1 MAILIVIEIMASS
14 KSSWEDAASNAV
26 KEASRT
32 VKGIRSIYVKEQSA
46 TVNKGKIEEYRVITK
61 ISFTIER

>member
-1 MAILIVIEIMASS
+1 MAILKVIEIMASS

>member
-1 MAILIVIEIMASS
+1 MAILKVIEIMASS

-46 TVNKGKIEEYRVITK
+46 TVEKGKIVEYRVITK

>member
-1 MAILIVIEIMASS
+1 MAILKVIEIMASS
-14 KSSWEDAASNAV
+14 KSSWEEAAGNAV

-46 TVNKGKIEEYRVITK
+46 TVEKGKIAEYRVITK
-61 ISFTIER
+61 ISFAIER